1 MYASKQRQCSVVV
14 CILCFPSEHEHGHTE
29 LENVFQQDAIFR
41 RSFQSNSIEH
51 LLNTTQ
57 KKHQICRRVINFVRY
72 LMRTPSC
79 STNTSTSTHS
89 RIMSFPSLRRSPKK
103 FGAPARTQVP
113 RAAGAGHAR
122 GRLRARREVR
132 RHRADLQ
139 RWAPTMRGGH

>member
-1 MYASKQRQCSVVV
+1 MYASKQRRCSVVV

-89 RIMSFPSLRRSPKK
+89 RIMSFPPLRRSPLRSSARPSPDPGSSGRWRWPRSRTSARPTR
-103 FGAPARTQVP
+103 GAAPP
-113 RAAGAGHAR
+113 RGIQG
-122 GRLRARREVR
+122 V
-132 RHRADLQ
+132 
-139 RWAPTMRGGH
+139 GGLVLG